1 MMFPE
6 QQKVGV
12 PGEDRDE
19 DDDESHVEH
28 EYDRQ
33 HHRLHTAGGII
44 TSAANRLIG
53 EVVLIVS

>member
-33 HHRLHTAGGII
+33 HHRLDTAGGII
-44 TSAANRLIG
+44 SYTNIQ
-53 EVVLIVS
+53 

>member
-1 MMFPE
+1 MNNVPE

-19 DDDESHVEH
+19 DDDESGVEH

-33 HHRLHTAGGII
+33 HHRLVTPGVNKSISHKHLVMLAD
-44 TSAANRLIG
+44 L
-53 EVVLIVS
+53 V

>member
-1 MMFPE
+1 MRGCGDNIWMMFPE

-44 TSAANRLIG
+44 HKHSVI
-53 EVVLIVS
+53 